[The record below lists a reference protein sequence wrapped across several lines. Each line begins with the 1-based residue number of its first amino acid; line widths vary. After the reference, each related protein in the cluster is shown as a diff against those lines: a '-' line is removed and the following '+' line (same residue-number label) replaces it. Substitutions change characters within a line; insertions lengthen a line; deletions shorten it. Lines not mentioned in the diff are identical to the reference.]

1 MINIGLKMVNDDSII
16 SSEPV
21 MDNIIIDSDIA
32 SFNKDVIEASKKTP
46 VLVDFWA
53 DWCAPCKQLTPILE
67 SAVKSYKGEIK
78 LVKIDTEKNQ
88 ELSQQLQIQ
97 SLPTVYAFYEGK
109 PIDGFSGAM
118 PENEIK
124 EFINKV
130 ISATGGNK
138 QEELKKLIE
147 DAEKLYTDKNF
158 EGALDAFSN
167 LLSEEANNA
176 LIISGYGKCLVKL
189 DRTDEV
195 AELLES
201 LEESIL
207 NDKNI
212 TSLIALN
219 KLAKNNKSAGSPE
232 EFLSDVNA
240 NPNNHELRFKLAE
253 AFLANEQ
260 KEEAIEQLL
269 YIVKKDRKWEEDKAR
284 KKIIELIEAF
294 GEDDP
299 LTPSTRLKLSS
310 ILFA

>member
-1 MINIGLKMVNDDSII
+1 MVNDDSII

-201 LEESIL
+201 LEEIIL

-219 KLAKNNKSAGSPE
+219 KLAINNKSAGNPE

-253 AFLANEQ
+253 AFLADEK